1 MDEQLCLGIFRPD
14 ESTVLRCLLQKEG
27 GGGGRRWNLRVS
39 RHLQLISILCGEFLV
54 VEFLKNPFSYAKWNF
69 EPSEPH
75 SLMKIYF
82 YKNGVLK
89 ERHGEGS

>member
-14 ESTVLRCLLQKEG
+14 ESTVLRCLLQKG

-54 VEFLKNPFSYAKWNF
+54 VEFLKKGKGKGILSPLNPI
-69 EPSEPH
+69 
-75 SLMKIYF
+75 L
-82 YKNGVLK
+82 
-89 ERHGEGS
+89 

>member
-14 ESTVLRCLLQKEG
+14 ESKFCVVSFRKG
-27 GGGGRRWNLRVS
+27 GGRRRWNLRVS

-54 VEFLKNPFSYAKWNF
+54 VEFLKNPFSYAKRNF

-75 SLMKIYF
+75 SLMKNYF

>member
-14 ESTVLRCLLQKEG
+14 ESTVLRCLL
-27 GGGGRRWNLRVS
+27 
-39 RHLQLISILCGEFLV
+39 CGEFLV
-54 VEFLKNPFSYAKWNF
+54 VEFLKIPFSYAKRNF

-75 SLMKIYF
+75 SLMKNYF
-82 YKNGVLK
+82 YKNGVLQ